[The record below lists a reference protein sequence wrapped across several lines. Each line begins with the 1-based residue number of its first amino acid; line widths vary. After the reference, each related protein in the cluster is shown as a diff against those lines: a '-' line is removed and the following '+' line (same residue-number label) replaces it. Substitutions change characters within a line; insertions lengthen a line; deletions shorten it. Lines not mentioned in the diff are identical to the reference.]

1 MSWIKPDLKEQHN
14 KHVYHNMAALPVGL
28 PFNVRVRKKTAGQI
42 HYNGLF
48 TISSSHKN
56 NSSLVNIQYTHDNN
70 ILRVDAHICYN

>member
-1 MSWIKPDLKEQHN
+1 MRWIKPDLKEQHN
-14 KHVYHNMAALPVGL
+14 KHIYYNMAALPVGL

-56 NSSLVNIQYTHDNN
+56 NSSLVNIQYTNDNN
-70 ILRVDAHICYN
+70 ILRVDAHICNN